1 MIQPS
6 NEPNLQELKLNFFDL
21 EATIKSDSPAYINL
35 FHSMYHRFKA
45 NGHAPKTKSLA
56 EFTVLTKP
64 NNRWGQPVLI
74 LDEQVWPIN
83 DRRLLE
89 GYAYESVLNAI
100 VAKVRSHFLIH
111 AGVVSCN
118 GEGIVIAAD
127 SGHGKTTLVLQLIK
141 QGCKFLSD
149 EMAAIG
155 RSDNKVYPFP
165 RALRLRPD
173 TLAKVGFSEATGKG
187 STWLDKLLLDIE
199 DIQPNSTGQPV
210 PINYII
216 FLKNPEFV
224 DQDSSDGDERELDVL
239 VERLDVI
246 VLASIKKMPTVTKLQ
261 IDQERG
267 YPLLKLRTSNRTA
280 VLSQIEALC
289 QEHQIL
295 ILDVIKRKYGR
306 PTFDRPAE
314 LKAIPNSQ
322 ATIEL
327 LKQFQGGHKS
337 LLLQQEFGGSSTRL
351 FMDLMNIISQTKC
364 YQLQVGEL
372 DQMTELV
379 SELVSVG

>member
-1 MIQPS
+1 
-6 NEPNLQELKLNFFDL
+6 
-21 EATIKSDSPAYINL
+21 
-35 FHSMYHRFKA
+35 
-45 NGHAPKTKSLA
+45 
-56 EFTVLTKP
+56 
-64 NNRWGQPVLI
+64 
-74 LDEQVWPIN
+74 
-83 DRRLLE
+83 
-89 GYAYESVLNAI
+89 
-100 VAKVRSHFLIH
+100 
-111 AGVVSCN
+111 
-118 GEGIVIAAD
+118 
-127 SGHGKTTLVLQLIK
+127 
-141 QGCKFLSD
+141 
-149 EMAAIG
+149 
-155 RSDNKVYPFP
+155 
-165 RALRLRPD
+165 
-173 TLAKVGFSEATGKG
+173 LAKVGFSEATGKG

-224 DQDSSDGDERELDVL
+224 DQDSSDRDERELDVL